1 MSEPRKTLAK
11 GLVFVGAAT
20 LIGNGAAYGLSII
33 AARRLTQAEFGAL
46 GALLGILIIV
56 STLSIAMQVLTAR
69 RVSTAKQNRAEV
81 EGQAIRLSIAIG
93 LSIIVLGVLAAW
105 PLSIAFAIP
114 YAAVAMGMASLG
126 FVVLGTGSM
135 GIAQGRE
142 EHLRFSFGFIAN
154 GFGRAGFGI
163 LFVLIFPT
171 IIGVS
176 AGILVGCALG
186 AIVSYLIICPG
197 TWSKT
202 LAKGG
207 AAEFGHV
214 AHALIVLFTLTNID
228 VLLARLFLTEDQS
241 GEYSVGVL
249 LAKIAFFLPNA
260 IIIVLFPKM
269 TAADSRRT
277 VLVAT
282 GLTASLGVIITTF
295 SLFFGTLVIQI
306 LGGADYVA
314 ELGPEAWL
322 FALEG
327 SAFALVQVL
336 LYARLAAQDK
346 RAVASVW
353 IALGVLVAVVV
364 AWRHNSV
371 AEIVTTVVVVSLVLT
386 AGGLLMDVRN
396 SVRANGER
404 RDLVPGEGDEAVVPI
419 ESAE

>member
-1 MSEPRKTLAK
+1 M
-11 GLVFVGAAT
+11 
-20 LIGNGAAYGLSII
+20 
-33 AARRLTQAEFGAL
+33 
-46 GALLGILIIV
+46 
-56 STLSIAMQVLTAR
+56 
-69 RVSTAKQNRAEV
+69 
-81 EGQAIRLSIAIG
+81 
-93 LSIIVLGVLAAW
+93 LGVLAAW

-404 RDLVPGEGDEAVVPI
+404 RDLVPGEGDETVVPI

>member
-1 MSEPRKTLAK
+1 
-11 GLVFVGAAT
+11 
-20 LIGNGAAYGLSII
+20 
-33 AARRLTQAEFGAL
+33 
-46 GALLGILIIV
+46 
-56 STLSIAMQVLTAR
+56 
-69 RVSTAKQNRAEV
+69 
-81 EGQAIRLSIAIG
+81 
-93 LSIIVLGVLAAW
+93 
-105 PLSIAFAIP
+105 
-114 YAAVAMGMASLG
+114 
-126 FVVLGTGSM
+126 
-135 GIAQGRE
+135 
-142 EHLRFSFGFIAN
+142 
-154 GFGRAGFGI
+154 
-163 LFVLIFPT
+163 
-171 IIGVS
+171 
-176 AGILVGCALG
+176 
-186 AIVSYLIICPG
+186 
-197 TWSKT
+197 
-202 LAKGG
+202 
-207 AAEFGHV
+207 
-214 AHALIVLFTLTNID
+214 
-228 VLLARLFLTEDQS
+228 
-241 GEYSVGVL
+241 
-249 LAKIAFFLPNA
+249 
-260 IIIVLFPKM
+260 
-269 TAADSRRT
+269 

-404 RDLVPGEGDEAVVPI
+404 RDLVPGEGDETVVPI